1 MSGIKEPE
9 LATMLMGRIQ
19 SGNSLYGYQEQFDE
33 LYDLVDQTVSTG
45 GSNSVLI
52 LGPRGVG
59 KKVMVNQVL
68 ARVLKES
75 QVFRTDGLTVRL
87 NGLVETDDKSHE
99 IQPLIDSHHR
109 NLTLQYFLPIE
120 KTPHSFLSKLTIYS
134 AHRWGWEY
142 VLPIQI
148 YKVHQQD
155 E

>member
-1 MSGIKEPE
+1 MSGIKEPD
-9 LATMLMGRIQ
+9 LASMLMGRIQ

-75 QVFRTDGLTVRL
+75 QVFRTVGLTVRL
-87 NGLVETDDKSHE
+87 NGLVETDDKLALKE
-99 IQPLIDSHHR
+99 ITRQLKLENVVGDRVFGGFAQHLEFLLASLKSDVTGR
-109 NLTLQYFLPIE
+109 NSKPIVFV
-120 KTPHSFLSKLTIYS
+120 S
-134 AHRWGWEY
+134 
-142 VLPIQI
+142 VLL
-148 YKVHQQD
+148 YL
-155 E
+155 